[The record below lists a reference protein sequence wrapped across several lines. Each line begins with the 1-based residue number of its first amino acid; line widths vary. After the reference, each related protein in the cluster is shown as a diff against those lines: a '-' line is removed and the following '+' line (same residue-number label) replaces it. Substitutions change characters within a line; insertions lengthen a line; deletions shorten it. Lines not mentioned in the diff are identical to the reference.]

1 MYVCVYVCM
10 HCMCMYVCLYVSVYV
25 CIYIQLSLVPTPHF
39 KIVLKLKTKINKTYG
54 GHWHTVPTV
63 LSIDDINLIVIMN
76 VYKLYTPVN
85 VSLLCSFANMFFTTY
100 SFIFHFKLT
109 KNQNIFFVS
118 SPPKSLQAIL
128 AGIADKVNTD
138 EEYIFE
144 VRREQVLADCL
155 RNVSRYDFSP
165 SKIIKVFTI
174 SWVYSYFNCFL
185 VAGTFYRWASW
196 RWWRPS
202 KGNVASLWFVFE
214 RIIFWRL
221 WWQISSPTWHHGLT
235 SELLWCF
242 YSKH

>member
-1 MYVCVYVCM
+1 
-10 HCMCMYVCLYVSVYV
+10 MCMYVCLYVSVYV

-63 LSIDDINLIVIMN
+63 LSIDDINLIVIIN

-165 SKIIKVFTI
+165 SKI
-174 SWVYSYFNCFL
+174 
-185 VAGTFYRWASW
+185 
-196 RWWRPS
+196 
-202 KGNVASLWFVFE
+202 
-214 RIIFWRL
+214 
-221 WWQISSPTWHHGLT
+221 
-235 SELLWCF
+235 
-242 YSKH
+242 